1 MREGGGHVG
10 FVVVVEMEK
19 AFIFVASFWFLVIY
33 TRACK
38 LRGREVS
45 VSDEFGQGKGEIFLQ
60 LSSIPPFCPS
70 LVIPAAKEIASI
82 HIRLLPRHLIWVFFL
97 RKWQLL
103 SQPQPPRGLVM
114 HRRIPL
120 FQNLGRD

>member
-1 MREGGGHVG
+1 MG

-45 VSDEFGQGKGEIFLQ
+45 VSDEFGQVKVKGKVVRGISPMC
-60 LSSIPPFCPS
+60 LS
-70 LVIPAAKEIASI
+70 
-82 HIRLLPRHLIWVFFL
+82 RRFF
-97 RKWQLL
+97 
-103 SQPQPPRGLVM
+103 
-114 HRRIPL
+114 
-120 FQNLGRD
+120 FFF